1 MGHVKVQNL
10 GKAYKQYP
18 NRWSRL
24 AEWVVPWPSA
34 QHPLRWVLQ
43 DVNFEIQ
50 AGESL
55 GIVGLNGAGKSTL
68 LKLISGL
75 TQATTGSA
83 EVGGSVAALL
93 ELGMGFHPGFT
104 GRQNV
109 VMASQLRG
117 LGLDAIAQLMPA
129 IEAFAE
135 IGDYMDQP
143 FRTYSSGMQMRLAFS
158 VATAVRP
165 DVLIVDEALS
175 VGDSYFQH
183 KSFARI
189 RQFRERGT
197 TLLVVSHDRYA
208 IQTICDRALLLHGGR
223 QAHFGPAQEVLD
235 IYHAMLGDVDKA
247 LIRQERSESGHLQVI
262 SGNGEAQILGVELL
276 DEAGQPTAA
285 VETASHAVLLVRARA
300 RQALAQV
307 VVGFLIKDRLGQA
320 VYGVNTLRL
329 GETIS
334 GLAPGEEFSVRVALQ
349 MNLGKGSYSVSL
361 ALTAEDS
368 HLADNYEWRDHALVF
383 HVLNTRHPDFVGSTF
398 LEPEIEVSRQLAGCD
413 RFQGAGVAA

>member
-10 GKAYKQYP
+10 GKAYKQYG
-18 NRWSRL
+18 NRWLRL
-24 AEWVVPWPSA
+24 AEWVFPWASPP
-34 QHPLRWVLQ
+34 HLLRWVLQ

-75 TQATTGSA
+75 TQATSGSA

-109 VMASQLRG
+109 VMAGQLRG
-117 LGLDAIAQLMPA
+117 LGFDAIAQLMPA

-135 IGDYMDQP
+135 IGDYIDQP

-189 RQFRERGT
+189 RKFRELGT

-247 LIRQERSESGHLQVI
+247 LIRQERSEAGHLQVI
-262 SGNGEAQILGVELL
+262 SGNGEAQILGVELV
-276 DEAGQPTAA
+276 DAAGQPTAA
-285 VETASHAVLLVRARA
+285 VETGSHAVLLVRAVA
-300 RQALAQV
+300 HKPVAQL
-307 VVGFLIKDRLGQA
+307 VVGFLIKDRMGQA
-320 VYGVNTLRL
+320 VYGINTLRL
-329 GETIS
+329 GEPVQD
-334 GLAPGEEFSVRVALQ
+334 LASGEEFSVRVALQ
-349 MNLGKGSYSVSL
+349 LNLGKGSYSVSL

-383 HVLNTRHPDFVGSTF
+383 HVFNAQHPDFVGSTF
-398 LEPEIEVSRQLAGCD
+398 LQPKVQVIRTLERIERRTPA
-413 RFQGAGVAA
+413 